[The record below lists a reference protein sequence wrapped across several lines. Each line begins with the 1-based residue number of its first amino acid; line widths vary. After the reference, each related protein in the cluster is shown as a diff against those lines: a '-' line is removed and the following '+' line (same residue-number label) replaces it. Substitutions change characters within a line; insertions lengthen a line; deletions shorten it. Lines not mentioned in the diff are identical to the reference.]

1 MREVVVYIKD
11 DLDHSELAD
20 KTVPFGSHIRVLST
34 QQMRA
39 ACCSPSA
46 CSSGSVSTGAVRLIR
61 LPGDDR

>member
-39 ACCSPSA
+39 K
-46 CSSGSVSTGAVRLIR
+46 G
-61 LPGDDR
+61 